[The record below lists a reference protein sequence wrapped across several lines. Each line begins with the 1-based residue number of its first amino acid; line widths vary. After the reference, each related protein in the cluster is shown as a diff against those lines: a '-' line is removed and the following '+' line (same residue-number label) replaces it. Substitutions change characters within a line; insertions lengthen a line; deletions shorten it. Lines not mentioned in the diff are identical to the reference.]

1 MNKDSN
7 KFIVIF
13 ASILVVVV
21 ALLLTFT
28 HEALRGT
35 QQRNENIDK
44 MSQILRSVKVHAEG
58 VETESIF
65 DKMISDVYLVDNQG
79 NMIPDTKD
87 EAFVAD
93 MKVEL
98 AKSEDQRRLPVY
110 EAVVDGQKKYIL
122 ALYGTGLWGPLWG
135 YIAVNDDGN
144 TVFGADFSHSG
155 ETPGLG
161 AEISQSWF
169 GERFQGK
176 QLFQDG
182 VFKSVAVVKPG
193 KGTSDRD
200 YVDGISGGTIT
211 GNGVDH
217 MLYDTLEA
225 YSSFLNKLK
234 NK

>member
-13 ASILVVVV
+13 ASIMVVVV

-28 HEALRGT
+28 HEALKGT

-44 MSQILRSVKVHAEG
+44 MSQILRSVKVNAEG
-58 VETESIF
+58 TQTEAIF
-65 DKMISDVYLVDNQG
+65 DKMITDTYLIDGQG
-79 NMIPDTKD
+79 NVIPNSK
-87 EAFVAD
+87 ENAFGAD
-93 MKVEL
+93 MKAEL
-98 AKSEDQRRLPVY
+98 AKSEDKRQLPVF

-135 YIAVNDDGN
+135 YIAVNEDGN
-144 TVFGADFSHSG
+144 TIFGANFSHAG

-161 AEISQSWF
+161 AEIAQSWF
-169 GERFQGK
+169 GERFEGK
-176 QLFQDG
+176 HLFKDG
-182 VFKSVAVVKPG
+182 TFKSIAVVKPG
-193 KGTSDRD
+193 KGTSERD

-217 MLYDTLEA
+217 MLYNTLSA
-225 YSSFLNKLK
+225 YSNFLDKIK
-234 NK
+234 K

>member
-1 MNKDSN
+1 M
-7 KFIVIF
+7 
-13 ASILVVVV
+13 VVVV

-44 MSQILRSVKVHAEG
+44 MSQILRSVKVNAEG
-58 VETESIF
+58 VQTEAIF
-65 DKMISDVYLVDNQG
+65 DEMITGMYLIDGQG
-79 NMIPDTKD
+79 NIVPDSND
-87 EAFVAD
+87 DAFGAD

-98 AKSEDQRRLPVY
+98 AKAEDKRRLPVF
-110 EAVVDGQKKYIL
+110 EAIVDGQKKYIM
-122 ALYGTGLWGPLWG
+122 ALYGTGLWGPIWG
-135 YIAVNDDGN
+135 YISVNEDGD

-169 GERFQGK
+169 GQRFEGK
-176 QLFQDG
+176 HLFKDG

-211 GNGVDH
+211 GNGVSH
-217 MLYDTLEA
+217 MLYDTLDA
-225 YSSFLNKLK
+225 YNNFLDKIK
-234 NK
+234 KQ